1 MVDSFG
7 VEDAGEDQDR
17 GEARQAEALDVSL
30 TSRRP
35 ASADRARREDRE
47 LLQRYHDQ
55 GDTAARQELIE
66 RHLPLV
72 RSLARRYSGRGEAL
86 EDIEQVGA
94 IGLIKA
100 IDRFELSRDVSLATY
115 ATPNVVGEI
124 KRHFR
129 DKGWA
134 IRVPRALQELNAS
147 MSGAIER
154 LTGRL
159 ARSPSIA
166 EIAEE
171 LKTTPEE
178 VLEAMEVGSAY
189 STVSLSTGPSG
200 EEELD
205 PLETIG
211 DEDEGFERSED
222 RAALE
227 PALDRLPDRER
238 EILRMRFQDGL
249 PQTQIAQAV
258 GLSQMHVSRLIR
270 KSLSEMRE
278 ELLPGAPDDDR

>member
-1 MVDSFG
+1 VNHLPQRHPEVS
-7 VEDAGEDQDR
+7 GE
-17 GEARQAEALDVSL
+17 
-30 TSRRP
+30 
-35 ASADRARREDRE
+35 RAREEDRE
-47 LLQRYHDQ
+47 LLRRYHER
-55 GDTAARQELIE
+55 GDTTAREELIE

-72 RSLARRYSGRGEAL
+72 RSLARRYAGRGEAL

-100 IDRFELSRDVSLATY
+100 IDRFELAREVSLATY

-159 ARSPSIA
+159 GRSPSIA

-171 LKTTPEE
+171 LKTSPEE

-189 STVSLSTGPSG
+189 STVSLSTGPGG
-200 EEELD
+200 EEDLD

-211 DEDEGFERSED
+211 GEDEEFERSEQ

-227 PALDRLPDRER
+227 PALGRLPARER
-238 EILRMRFQDGL
+238 EILRMRFEEGL
-249 PQTQIAQAV
+249 PQTQIAQRV

-270 KSLSEMRE
+270 KSLQVMRE
-278 ELLPGAPDDDR
+278 ELLRIPPGATS

>member
-1 MVDSFG
+1 M
-7 VEDAGEDQDR
+7 
-17 GEARQAEALDVSL
+17 
-30 TSRRP
+30 
-35 ASADRARREDRE
+35 
-47 LLQRYHDQ
+47 
-55 GDTAARQELIE
+55 
-66 RHLPLV
+66 
-72 RSLARRYSGRGEAL
+72 
-86 EDIEQVGA
+86 GA

-100 IDRFELSRDVSLATY
+100 IDRFELEREVSLATY

-134 IRVPRALQELNAS
+134 IRVPRAQELNAS

-159 ARSPSIA
+159 GRSPSIA

-189 STVSLSTGPSG
+189 STVSLSTGPG
-200 EEELD
+200 GDEELD

-211 DEDEGFERSED
+211 GEDAEFERSED
-222 RAALE
+222 RAA
-227 PALDRLPDRER
+227 PRAALDRLPPRER
-238 EILRMRFQDGL
+238 EILRMRFEEGL
-249 PQTQIAQAV
+249 PQTQIAQRV
-258 GLSQMHVSRLIR
+258 GLSQMHVR
-270 KSLSEMRE
+270 
-278 ELLPGAPDDDR
+278 A

>member
-1 MVDSFG
+1 VST
-7 VEDAGEDQDR
+7 
-17 GEARQAEALDVSL
+17 ARRS
-30 TSRRP
+30 
-35 ASADRARREDRE
+35 ASSDRARREDRE
-47 LLQRYHDQ
+47 LLRKYHED
-55 GDTAARQELIE
+55 GDTSAREELIG

-72 RSLARRYSGRGEAL
+72 RSLARRYAGRGEAL

-100 IDRFELSRDVSLATY
+100 IDRFELEREVSLATY

-154 LTGRL
+154 LTSKLGH
-159 ARSPSIA
+159 SPTVA
-166 EIAEE
+166 EIAAD

-189 STVSLSTGPSG
+189 STVSLSTGPAG

-211 DEDEGFERSED
+211 AEDVEFERSED

-227 PALDRLPDRER
+227 PALGRLPARER
-238 EILRMRFQDGL
+238 EILRMRFEEGL
-249 PQTQIAQAV
+249 PQTQIAARV

-270 KSLSEMRE
+270 KSLTVMRE
-278 ELLPGAPDDDR
+278 ELGRP

>member
-1 MVDSFG
+1 MTSGSPVN
-7 VEDAGEDQDR
+7 AT
-17 GEARQAEALDVSL
+17 LD
-30 TSRRP
+30 
-35 ASADRARREDRE
+35 DRE
-47 LLQRYHDQ
+47 LLRRYHEG
-55 GDTAARQELIE
+55 GDASAREALVQ

-72 RSLARRYSGRGEAL
+72 RSLARRYAGRGESL

-100 IDRFELSRDVSLATY
+100 IDRYELSREVALTTY

-154 LTGRL
+154 LTARL
-159 ARSPSIA
+159 SRSPTIA
-166 EIAEE
+166 EIAGE
-171 LKTTPEE
+171 LRTTPEQ
-178 VLEAMEVGSAY
+178 VLEALEVGSAY
-189 STVSLSTGPSG
+189 ATVSLSSHPGG
-200 EEELD
+200 EEDLD

-211 DEDEGFERSED
+211 AEDEGFERSED
-222 RAALE
+222 RASLAPALE
-227 PALDRLPDRER
+227 SLPDRER
-238 EILRMRFQDGL
+238 AILRMRFEEGL
-249 PQTQIAQAV
+249 PQTQIAKRV

-270 KSLSEMRE
+270 KSLAAMRD
-278 ELLPGAPDDDR
+278 ELT

>member
-1 MVDSFG
+1 VAN
-7 VEDAGEDQDR
+7 E
-17 GEARQAEALDVSL
+17 
-30 TSRRP
+30 
-35 ASADRARREDRE
+35 RARGEDRE
-47 LLQRYHDQ
+47 LLRRYHEG
-55 GDTAARQELIE
+55 GDTSAREELIE

-72 RSLARRYSGRGEAL
+72 RSLARRYAGRGEAL

-134 IRVPRALQELNAS
+134 VRVPRALQELNAS

-154 LTGRL
+154 LTVKL
-159 ARSPSIA
+159 SRSPSIG
-166 EIAEE
+166 EIAAE
-171 LKTTPEE
+171 LETTPEQ
-178 VLEAMEVGSAY
+178 VLEALEVGSAY
-189 STVSLSTGPSG
+189 STVSLSSGPSG

-205 PLETIG
+205 PMETIG
-211 DEDEGFERSED
+211 SEDEEFERSEQ
-222 RAALE
+222 RAALA
-227 PALDRLPDRER
+227 PALERLPSRER
-238 EILRMRFQDGL
+238 EILRMRFEEGL
-249 PQTQIAQAV
+249 PQTQIAQRV

-270 KSLSEMRE
+270 KSLSVMRE
-278 ELLPGAPDDDR
+278 ELA

>member
-1 MVDSFG
+1 VNHLPQRHPEVS
-7 VEDAGEDQDR
+7 GEK
-17 GEARQAEALDVSL
+17 ARE
-30 TSRRP
+30 
-35 ASADRARREDRE
+35 EDRE
-47 LLQRYHDQ
+47 LLRRYHEQ
-55 GDTAARQELIE
+55 GDTTAREELIE

-72 RSLARRYSGRGEAL
+72 RSLARRYAGRGEAL

-100 IDRFELSRDVSLATY
+100 IDRFELAREVSLATY

-154 LTGRL
+154 LTARL
-159 ARSPSIA
+159 GRSPSIA

-171 LKTTPEE
+171 LKTSPEE

-189 STVSLSTGPSG
+189 STVSLSTGPGG
-200 EEELD
+200 EEDLD

-211 DEDEGFERSED
+211 GEDEEFERSEQ

-227 PALDRLPDRER
+227 PALGRLPARER
-238 EILRMRFQDGL
+238 EILRMRFEEGL
-249 PQTQIAQAV
+249 PQTQIAQRV

-270 KSLSEMRE
+270 KSLQVMRE
-278 ELLPGAPDDDR
+278 ELLRIPPGGAS

>member
-1 MVDSFG
+1 MAAWWS
-7 VEDAGEDQDR
+7 A
-17 GEARQAEALDVSL
+17 
-30 TSRRP
+30 SRRP
-35 ASADRARREDRE
+35 CAARRMALSLSTLNDRE
-47 LLQRYHDQ
+47 LLKRYHEQ
-55 GDTAARQELIE
+55 GDASAREALVE

-72 RSLARRYSGRGEAL
+72 RSLARRYAGRGEAL

-100 IDRFELSRDVSLATY
+100 IDRFELAREVSLATY

-159 ARSPSIA
+159 GRSPSIA
-166 EIAEE
+166 EIADE

-189 STVSLSTGPSG
+189 STVSLSVGPSG
-200 EEELD
+200 DDDLD

-211 DEDEGFERSED
+211 GEDAGFERSED
-222 RAALE
+222 RAALQ
-227 PALDRLPDRER
+227 PALERLAPRER
-238 EILRMRFQDGL
+238 EILRMRFEEGL
-249 PQTQIAQAV
+249 PQTQIAQRV

-270 KSLSEMRE
+270 KSLAVMRE
-278 ELLPGAPDDDR
+278 ELLR

>member
-1 MVDSFG
+1 VG
-7 VEDAGEDQDR
+7 VNT
-17 GEARQAEALDVSL
+17 VP
-30 TSRRP
+30 RR
-35 ASADRARREDRE
+35 SATPERAREEDRE
-47 LLQRYHDQ
+47 LLRRYHE
-55 GDTAARQELIE
+55 GGETAAREELIQ

-72 RSLARRYSGRGEAL
+72 RSLARRYAGRGESL

-100 IDRFELSRDVSLATY
+100 IDRFELSREVSLATY

-159 ARSPSIA
+159 GRSPSIS
-166 EIAEE
+166 EIAGE

-189 STVSLSTGPSG
+189 STVSLSGG
-200 EEELD
+200 RGDEELD

-211 DEDEGFERSED
+211 DEDAEFERSEH

-227 PALDRLPDRER
+227 PALDRLAPRER
-238 EILRMRFQDGL
+238 EILRMRFEEGL
-249 PQTQIAQAV
+249 PQTQIAQRV

-270 KSLSEMRE
+270 KSLSAMRD
-278 ELLPGAPDDDR
+278 ELLGARPAR

>member
-1 MVDSFG
+1 MRPTRAPN
-7 VEDAGEDQDR
+7 ER
-17 GEARQAEALDVSL
+17 
-30 TSRRP
+30 SRK
-35 ASADRARREDRE
+35 EDRD
-47 LLQRYHDQ
+47 LLRRYHES
-55 GDTAARQELIE
+55 GDTGAREQLIE

-72 RSLARRYSGRGEAL
+72 RSLARRYAGRGEAL

-100 IDRFELSRDVSLATY
+100 IDRFELSREVSLATY

-134 IRVPRALQELNAS
+134 VRVPRALQELNAS

-154 LTGRL
+154 LTVKL
-159 ARSPSIA
+159 SRSPTIE
-166 EIAEE
+166 EIAQE
-171 LKTTPEE
+171 LETTSEQ

-189 STVSLSTGPSG
+189 STVSLNSGPSG

-211 DEDEGFERSED
+211 HEDEEFERSEH
-222 RAALE
+222 RASLAPALE
-227 PALDRLPDRER
+227 RLPSRER
-238 EILRMRFQDGL
+238 EILRMRFEEGL
-249 PQTQIAQAV
+249 PQTQIAQRV

-270 KSLSEMRE
+270 KSLAAMRE
-278 ELLPGAPDDDR
+278 ELA